1 MESKNKNDG
10 DSSSLPKLI
19 GLSTVVIFF
28 IFGVVSLVISGVDFQ
43 ILHTKWAEGPWT
55 DLAPVSFACTIHVV
69 LSSLIGFGIFTV
81 CYTQKILIL
90 VYAIVILLSLLFS
103 WAIGIFASIGGT
115 IYHKIDGIIGC
126 NTELTGVLE
135 MWKNVDIYLMYAD
148 SLLCSDFCSCPFNKD
163 VRSEFQENYFA
174 KSSFD
179 NWETYELEQWKNEDN
194 EFIEKTPTFNFRN
207 CSKPVQ
213 LEAHRR
219 YIEHPNSTEH
229 WIDPEKF
236 ASYWKT
242 LENRFNCTGWCKTK
256 YTDPY
261 TSQEK
266 RMYKFIFS
274 NINQGVVAYPG
285 CLHRIT
291 NWLPSLLGTIG
302 GCLIVCAFA
311 QTISFIMAL
320 KLYGSP
326 VDYSK
331 SNVNPEKA

>member
-1 MESKNKNDG
+1 M
-10 DSSSLPKLI
+10 
-19 GLSTVVIFF
+19 
-28 IFGVVSLVISGVDFQ
+28 
-43 ILHTKWAEGPWT
+43 
-55 DLAPVSFACTIHVV
+55 
-69 LSSLIGFGIFTV
+69 
-81 CYTQKILIL
+81 
-90 VYAIVILLSLLFS
+90 
-103 WAIGIFASIGGT
+103 
-115 IYHKIDGIIGC
+115 
-126 NTELTGVLE
+126 
-135 MWKNVDIYLMYAD
+135 
-148 SLLCSDFCSCPFNKD
+148 
-163 VRSEFQENYFA
+163 
-174 KSSFD
+174 
-179 NWETYELEQWKNEDN
+179 EQWKNKEN
-194 EFIEKTPTFNFRN
+194 KSIEKTPTFNFRN